1 MARQRLLSALK
12 LFCLVAAGAG
22 VAIVA
27 TQSQADG
34 RVVGLLLVLAALLAV
49 VIAAVVTGA
58 APRTGAGRTGP
69 RSWSRD
75 DDDWQRRSDDPLA
88 VVSAMTALSVA
99 TGATCDDGRPAD
111 PSGGACHGADSSA
124 SYGSDSSCGADSSS
138 SYGSDASSSCGSD
151 SSSF

>member
-1 MARQRLLSALK
+1 MAHQRLLAALK

-34 RVVGLLLVLAALLAV
+34 RVIGLSLVLAALLAV
-49 VIAAVVTGA
+49 VIAAVVTGGA
-58 APRTGAGRTGP
+58 HRTGAGRRRGG
-69 RSWSRD
+69 SRD

-111 PSGGACHGADSSA
+111 PSGGACHGTDASS
-124 SYGSDSSCGADSSS
+124 SYGSDASCSADSSS